1 MVASAVLPMLYEF
14 LVSESRYEVRG
25 SEYRSRLRSLF
36 EEMLSA
42 QLSYPPFP
50 LIGWRQPCFKPLED
64 MVNSVGFADC
74 EDVRVLKLAACPGI
88 RQYAYPEI
96 PAYARLDP
104 QYLKQWNFFFG
115 VFDKRE
121 RVATPNRPRRIR
133 AGESSG
139 TSSSC
144 TESEEEDSFSESEDS
159 VTLEHLDA
167 VITTDDI
174 LRPRVRPDDAKLFR
188 SDSGR
193 SSGVDEGSVH
203 DSTSRWGRHVP
214 IYMDSSYKI
223 ERGVIVF
230 GVINDAH
237 LSYEWSCNGSYNAY
251 ESALQRFTEDNIG
264 APAYNVAAEGF
275 SIDDCTDGSLNCD
288 TQAATDYM
296 AMEVD
301 APDQPGPAN
310 EDTAS
315 REDNANSL
323 SIGATCED
331 LNKAAEAPAPA
342 TEGALQPACNDNADV
357 VAKNV
362 EEATVDALDDDRTM
376 TYDGDDDEDASEGP
390 CDGDSGVDGGET
402 AEDDSYLP
410 GTYDPKSI
418 YGNYYCALPQGHNSS
433 QLTLDGG
440 DLGAASERASAEYK
454 SYTQDAMEIMSTV
467 IVGADGVP
475 QLSCVGTLGERD
487 GNTQDPRLKKYHNR
501 QVTLQNRLEDA
512 ISSVFAIKNAVSAE
526 CTTCSGWSLNNGI
539 SVIFCEFCEDRM
551 LEEFDPSVI
560 NRLFELRRLLVSDL
574 YPAIGYSFV
583 DPDASK
589 TPKGEGCASYVTIP
603 ALCEVGGT
611 YPKASLRDGRC
622 VPNTADIPAKALRE
636 LSSIV
641 MTNAELSPYSESG
654 SRILNL
660 CVDRRRQR
668 LRAFND
674 YLEALCKLYETAVS
688 NKHYPI
694 VVEEFNNVFKKG
706 MMPFMS
712 ISLNNKSRFFDEA
725 TSSLFCRMP
734 LDVDMLRRL
743 FYRRGIY
750 GDREGSRGTNLLTL
764 AEQDGYRLRTTSHT
778 FVYNWHMVAF
788 KFWSRKSSTV
798 ERPCKTEPT
807 KPASHT
813 SRSSLYKEFVSRAG
827 TWDRLPREV
836 VTHLQ
841 SHGKLDVGFP
851 TSLEM
856 HVAGVP
862 DAVLDPLLFMKCGMS
877 FFYSLPAIIQNMCA
891 LSQHIRVC
899 EETDG
904 RTKRRARENAA
915 GKPV

>member
-42 QLSYPPFP
+42 QLTFPPFP
-50 LIGWRQPCFKPLED
+50 LIGWRQPCYKPLED

-88 RQYAYPEI
+88 HQYAYPEI
-96 PAYARLDP
+96 PDYVRLDAH
-104 QYLKQWNFFFG
+104 YLKQWNYFFG
-115 VFDKRE
+115 VFEKRE
-121 RVATPNRPRRIR
+121 RVGAANRPRRIR

-144 TESEEEDSFSESEDS
+144 TESEEDDSLSESEES

-174 LRPRVRPDDAKLFR
+174 LLPRVRPDDINKFPT
-188 SDSGR
+188 SDARVSG
-193 SSGVDEGSVH
+193 GEEGSADDATV
-203 DSTSRWGRHVP
+203 RWGRHVP

-223 ERGVIVF
+223 DHGVIVF
-230 GVINDAH
+230 GVLNDAH
-237 LSYEWSCNGSYNAY
+237 LAYEWSCNGSYGAY
-251 ESALQRFTEDNIG
+251 ESTLQKFADGDLDTSAENSAEEGPFIDELTDDSVNG
-264 APAYNVAAEGF
+264 DAAAPAE
-275 SIDDCTDGSLNCD
+275 D
-288 TQAATDYM
+288 M
-296 AMEVD
+296 AMDVD
-301 APDQPGPAN
+301 ATVKPKSTNKDIAACEAN
-310 EDTAS
+310 TDCVARNVPYEELNNVSTAVS
-315 REDNANSL
+315 GR
-323 SIGATCED
+323 
-331 LNKAAEAPAPA
+331 
-342 TEGALQPACNDNADV
+342 ALQPACSNNGDN
-357 VAKNV
+357 
-362 EEATVDALDDDRTM
+362 VDEDMEDAAVDTFEDDRTV
-376 TYDGDDDEDASEGP
+376 TYNGDDDEDASEGQS
-390 CDGDSGVDGGET
+390 DDDSVVDGEEAG
-402 AEDDSYLP
+402 EDDSYLTAP
-410 GTYDPKSI
+410 YDPKSI
-418 YGNYYCALPQGHNSS
+418 YGNYYCALPNGYDSHQI
-433 QLTLDGG
+433 TLDGEDVG
-440 DLGAASERASAEYK
+440 GTVERGPAEYK
-454 SYTQDAMEIMSTV
+454 SYTQDAMEIMSTM

-487 GNTQDPRLKKYHNR
+487 GDSQDPRLRKYHKR

-512 ISSVFAIKNAVSAE
+512 ISSLFAIKNAVSAQ

-539 SVIFCEFCEDRM
+539 AVIFCEICEDRM

-574 YPAIGYSFV
+574 YPAIGYHFV
-583 DPDASK
+583 DSDASMCA
-589 TPKGEGCASYVTIP
+589 KGEGCATHVTIP

-622 VPNTADIPAKALRE
+622 VPNTADIPRKALHE

-641 MTNAELSPYSESG
+641 LTNAELSPYAESG
-654 SRILNL
+654 SRILAL
-660 CVDRRRQR
+660 CNERRRQR
-668 LRAFND
+668 LHAFNY
-674 YLEALCKLYETAVS
+674 YLETLCRLYETTVS
-688 NKHYPI
+688 NQNYPL

-706 MMPFMS
+706 MLPFMS
-712 ISLNNKSRFFDEA
+712 NPLENRSRFFDEL
-725 TSSLFCRMP
+725 TSSLFCKMP
-734 LDVDMLRRL
+734 LDVDLLRKL

-750 GDREGSRGTNLLTL
+750 GDRGEGPRGTNLLAL
-764 AEQDGYRLRTTSHT
+764 AEQDGHRLRNTSHT
-778 FVYNWHMVAF
+778 SMYNWHTVAF

-798 ERPCKTEPT
+798 DRPCKTESL
-807 KPASHT
+807 KSAS
-813 SRSSLYKEFVSRAG
+813 SIARSTLYKEFVTRAG
-827 TWDRLPREV
+827 TFDRMPRDV
-836 VTHLQ
+836 SSHLQ
-841 SHGKLDVGFP
+841 NNGKLDVGFP

-862 DAVLDPLLFMKCGMS
+862 DAVLDPLLYTKCGMA
-877 FFYSLPAIIQNMCA
+877 FYYSLPAIIQNMCA

-904 RTKRRARENAA
+904 RSKRKARENAA